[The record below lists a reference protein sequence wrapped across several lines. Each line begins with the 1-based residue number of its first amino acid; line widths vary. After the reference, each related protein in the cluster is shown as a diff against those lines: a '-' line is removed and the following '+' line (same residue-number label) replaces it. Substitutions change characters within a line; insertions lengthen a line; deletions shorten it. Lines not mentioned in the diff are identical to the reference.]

1 MRGRTSGLMILSL
14 CRNPAVENQGLD
26 RIHRLGQM
34 RPVITTKLI
43 MSHSIEGELS
53 VWRSNPRQR

>member
-1 MRGRTSGLMILSL
+1 MILSL